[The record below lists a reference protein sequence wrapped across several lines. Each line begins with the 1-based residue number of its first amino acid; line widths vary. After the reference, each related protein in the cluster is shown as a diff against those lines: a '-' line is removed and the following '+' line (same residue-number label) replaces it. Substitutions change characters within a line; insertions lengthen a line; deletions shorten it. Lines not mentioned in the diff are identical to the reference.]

1 MNYSPRRFAE
11 WGFLFFC
18 IFYIDTLTHG
28 EQMFF
33 KRNRFAKTDT
43 DKLNFISS
51 YFHGNIR
58 ARLGRIIT
66 AIDVE
71 RKRKEVTSYV
81 F

>member
-1 MNYSPRRFAE
+1 
-11 WGFLFFC
+11 
-18 IFYIDTLTHG
+18 
-28 EQMFF
+28 MFF
-33 KRNRFAKTDT
+33 KSSRFAKTDINR
-43 DKLNFISS
+43 LSFISS

-66 AIDVE
+66 ATDVE

>member
-1 MNYSPRRFAE
+1 MV
-11 WGFLFFC
+11 
-18 IFYIDTLTHG
+18 
-28 EQMFF
+28 F
-33 KRNRFAKTDT
+33 KRNRFVKTDT
-43 DKLNFISS
+43 DRLNFISS

-66 AIDVE
+66 ATDVE

>member
-1 MNYSPRRFAE
+1 
-11 WGFLFFC
+11 
-18 IFYIDTLTHG
+18 
-28 EQMFF
+28 MFS
-33 KRNRFAKTDT
+33 KKNRFAKTDN
-43 DKLNFISS
+43 DRLSFIYS

-66 AIDVE
+66 ATDVE

>member
-1 MNYSPRRFAE
+1 
-11 WGFLFFC
+11 
-18 IFYIDTLTHG
+18 
-28 EQMFF
+28 MFF
-33 KRNRFAKTDT
+33 KSNKFAKTDA
-43 DKLNFISS
+43 DRLSFISN

-66 AIDVE
+66 ATDVE